1 VTTVDLVAELAAVR
15 AEVALR
21 VPERER
27 RPIVVVGAGAI
38 VDTAHL
44 PAYRA
49 GGLPVVG
56 LLDVDRPRAEEVA
69 ARHGIDRVYP
79 DLATV
84 LADPDVEVVDVAVPA
99 IRQPAIV
106 AAALGAGKHVLAQK
120 PFAPDVATGQGLVR
134 LAEERSRVLAVN
146 QQLRFDEGAAAAY
159 AMVRRGWVGQV
170 SALTVAVDIWTPW
183 SSWPWL
189 LEVPRLEILYHS
201 IHYHDLVRWFLGEP
215 EQVFCLAGR
224 RPEQTAV
231 GETRTV
237 SSYRYRDDLVAVV
250 AASHANRYGDARAE
264 FRIEGTEG
272 VIKGT
277 FGLLYDYPTG
287 RPDTLEI
294 TSRVLGTD
302 GWLPYPVTTRW
313 IPDAFLGPMASL
325 LAAVAGGPPPR
336 SSGRDNLGTL
346 RLVEALYASA
356 DTGES
361 VALGTAAGDDPAV
374 GNPRAGHGDHL

>member
-1 VTTVDLVAELAAVR
+1 MTAADRVDQIAELAAVR
-15 AEVALR
+15 DEVRLR
-21 VPERER
+21 VPPSDR

-49 GGLPVVG
+49 GGVSVVG
-56 LLDVDRPRAEEVA
+56 LVDLDRRRAEEVA
-69 ARHGIDRVYP
+69 ARHGIAQVHT
-79 DLATV
+79 DLVGALDHTG
-84 LADPDVEVVDVAVPA
+84 AEVVDVAVPA
-99 IRQPAIV
+99 DQQPAIV
-106 AAALGAGKHVLAQK
+106 ATALRAGTHVLAQK
-120 PFAPDVATGQGLVR
+120 PFAPDVATGERLVR
-134 LAEERSRVLAVN
+134 LAEERSRVLVVN

-159 AMVRRGWVGQV
+159 AMVRRGWIGQV
-170 SALTVAVDIWTPW
+170 SALTIGVDVWTPW

-189 LEVPRLEILYHS
+189 LQAPRLEILYHS

-215 EQVFCLAGR
+215 RRVFCLAGR
-224 RPEQTAV
+224 RPGQEAV
-231 GETRTV
+231 GETRTI
-237 SSYRYRDDLVAVV
+237 SSYRYHDDLIAVV
-250 AASHANRYGDARAE
+250 AANHANSFGDARAE

-294 TSRVLGTD
+294 TSTVLGTD

-325 LAAVAGGPPPR
+325 LAAAGGGPPPR

-346 RLVEALYASA
+346 RLVEALYTSA
-356 DTGES
+356 ATGES
-361 VALGTAAGDDPAV
+361 VIP
-374 GNPRAGHGDHL
+374 